1 MFKTHH
7 TRPWA
12 MLAQYISFQH
22 VDFLLLLRGIML
34 NSTRRVSNF
43 NFFFKDIQSTNQSG
57 RPTSWESSYKIVY
70 KRLPHS
76 SSEHM
81 APFQEILIA
90 FFKYNCAK
98 QLHQ

>member
-1 MFKTHH
+1 MLNTHQ
-7 TRPWA
+7 TKLWT

-22 VDFLLLLRGIML
+22 MDLFLLLTGIML
-34 NSTRRVSNF
+34 NSTRHPKYKSN
-43 NFFFKDIQSTNQSG
+43 KSDM
-57 RPTSWESSYKIVY
+57 PTSWESIYKIVC
-70 KRLPHS
+70 KHLPRS

-81 APFQEILIA
+81 ALFQEILIA